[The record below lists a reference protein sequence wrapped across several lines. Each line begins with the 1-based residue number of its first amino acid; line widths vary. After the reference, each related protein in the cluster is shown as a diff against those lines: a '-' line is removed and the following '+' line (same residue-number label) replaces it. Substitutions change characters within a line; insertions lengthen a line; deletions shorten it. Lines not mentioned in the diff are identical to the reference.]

1 MDTQKE
7 QMMFNALV
15 NFETLNTKKKM
26 FALLDV
32 AEQILEHDVT
42 INGLT
47 LDDAEL
53 NDADAEDAFEE
64 LRGMLHKLQQKIEQH
79 VE

>member
-1 MDTQKE
+1 MNTNKGAK
-7 QMMFNALV
+7 MFNALV

-53 NDADAEDAFEE
+53 NNADAEDAFEE